1 MLPDDHQQLRGS
13 QALFQEVA
21 KVNAFPGKVVILYT
35 IYYTLYILYTIL
47 RRLTPALEKWLD
59 EAQKKVI
66 FLTTAAQPVNLLQQQ
81 KSMKIADNVRQQ
93 FPQPWTYDGLA
104 HDWKIVVN

>member
-1 MLPDDHQQLRGS
+1 MLPDDNQLLPGVNKHLKNLIS
-13 QALFQEVA
+13 NIICCQTTISNFEALKLSF
-21 KVNAFPGKVVILYT
+21 KR
-35 IYYTLYILYTIL
+35 L
-47 RRLTPALEKWLD
+47 RRLTPALENWLD

-66 FLTTAAQPVNLLQQQ
+66 FLTTAAQPVNLWQQ
-81 KSMKIADNVRQQ
+81 KSQH

>member
-1 MLPDDHQQLRGS
+1 MLPDDHQLLPGVNKHLKNLISNIICCQTTIS
-13 QALFQEVA
+13 NFEALKLSF
-21 KVNAFPGKVVILYT
+21 KR
-35 IYYTLYILYTIL
+35 L
-47 RRLTPALEKWLD
+47 RRLTPSLEKWLD

-104 HDWKIVVN
+104 HHWKIVVN